1 MKLKIEIT
9 TTEEGKTSFRLSQP
23 TSLEVTTQILLTVQL
38 ALMKAQ
44 LASVPVEHQPK
55 VKEHVYDMVN
65 VAASNMLTQ
74 YAPDIELRPDLTAE
88 AILQHENQLIEEKYE
103 ALSEQ
108 EKQKGK
114 KAYKEAKESL

>member
-44 LASVPVEHQPK
+44 LNSVPEEHQPK

-88 AILQHENQLIEEKYE
+88 AILQHENQLIEEKYN

-108 EKQKGK
+108 EKEKGK